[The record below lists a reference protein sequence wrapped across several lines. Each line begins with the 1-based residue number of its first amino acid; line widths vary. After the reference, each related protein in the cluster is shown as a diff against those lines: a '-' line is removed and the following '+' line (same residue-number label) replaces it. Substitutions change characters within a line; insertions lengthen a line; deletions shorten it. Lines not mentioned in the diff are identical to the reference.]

1 MKDGG
6 PAFPSKTL
14 TGASTPLHDI
24 YHPGMSLRDWFAGM
38 ALDGVIRLQATSFFA
53 IDPVTIAEKCYEIA
67 GIMLKERELLRRE
80 EEK

>member
-14 TGASTPLHDI
+14 TGASTALHDI

-38 ALDGVIRLQATSFFA
+38 ALSGIMISAPDDSELLDDDIAKWA
-53 IDPVTIAEKCYEIA
+53 YDIAEA
-67 GIMLKERELLRRE
+67 MLAEKEQREKE
-80 EEK
+80 ES